1 MNAEADP
8 RNKLR
13 WGVLSTAKIAREK
26 VIPAIGRSVLG
37 RVDALASRDLNNG
50 LSVARSFGI
59 ARAYGSYEELLA
71 DPEIDAI
78 YNPLPNHLHVDWTL
92 AALEAGKHV
101 LCEKPVGTT
110 AADAERLRA
119 ASGHLVLAEAFM
131 VRQHPQWLRAL
142 QLVREARI
150 GALSAMQIFFS
161 YVNRD
166 AQNIRNRVETGGGA
180 ILDIGCYAVVA
191 GRFFFEA
198 EPVRAIALVERD
210 ADFSTDRLASAILD
224 FGAGRHLTFT
234 VSTQLAPHQR
244 MTLAGP
250 KGRIEMPIP
259 FNAPQGEATRLLLDD
274 GSSLGG
280 ISTAEEGIGPSDQY
294 AEQVDAFARAV
305 MGESP
310 LPYGLDDAIANMR
323 VLDALFQ
330 SEKTGAWVGIAL

>member
-1 MNAEADP
+1 MVGETNVGT
-8 RNKLR
+8 KLR
-13 WGVLSTAKIAREK
+13 WGVLSTAKIGREK
-26 VIPAIGRSVLG
+26 VIPAIGRSALG

-50 LSVARSFGI
+50 LSVARSLGI

-71 DPEIDAI
+71 DPEIDAV

-92 AALEAGKHV
+92 AALKAGKHV
-101 LCEKPVGTT
+101 LCEKPVGMS

-131 VRQHPQWLRAL
+131 VRQHPQWLRAR
-142 QLVREARI
+142 QLVREGRI

-198 EPVRAIALVERD
+198 EPVRAVALVERD
-210 ADFSTDRLASAILD
+210 AAFGTDRLASAIID

-244 MTLAGP
+244 VTLAGP
-250 KGRIEMPIP
+250 MGRIEMPIP

-274 GSSLGG
+274 GSGLGG
-280 ISTAEEGIGPSDQY
+280 ISTVEEGISPSDQY
-294 AEQVDAFARAV
+294 AEQADAFARAV
-305 MGESP
+305 MGETP
-310 LPYGLDDAIANMR
+310 LPYGLDDAVANMR

-330 SEKTGAWVGIAL
+330 SEKTGTWVGIAL